1 MQERKQGRR
10 SAETAEQT
18 KCLILHVAADMF
30 AELGF
35 ERVSLR
41 NISEKAGVS
50 HSLIRYH
57 FGSKEQIWQAVS
69 DGMDNYL
76 QRYIHA
82 LLEKISVNEDSAY
95 RIYLFLVKMSAVTLC
110 EPKPIQFIADAV
122 RQKNDALLA
131 YFLRSK
137 DEFSSAFKSL
147 FDDYNQKHPNK
158 PVEMWEMKWQML
170 QSTHAAVSL
179 KPMLNETWPE
189 LGGDEDALLL
199 KHWTLYNK
207 QVAMQMGIAQEDMI
221 HPAHLSE
228 ILLDIPCHVEPTS
241 PLTHAMD

>member
-1 MQERKQGRR
+1 MQSKATQERKQGRR

-18 KCLILHVAADMF
+18 KCLIMHVAADMF

-41 NISEKAGVS
+41 NISENAGVS

-69 DGMDNYL
+69 DGMDSYL
-76 QRYIHA
+76 QRYISQL
-82 LLEKISVNEDSAY
+82 LLEISDTQDSAH
-95 RIYLFLVKMSAVTLC
+95 RIYLFLVRLNAVILC

-137 DEFSSAFKSL
+137 DQFSAVFKSL
-147 FDDYNQKHPNK
+147 FEDYNQQHPDA
-158 PVEMWEMKWQML
+158 PVELWEMKWQML
-170 QSTHAAVSL
+170 QHAHAAISL

-199 KHWTLYNK
+199 KHWELYNK
-207 QVAMQMGIAQEDMI
+207 QVAMQMGIAKKDMI
-221 HPAHLSE
+221 HPTNLADL
-228 ILLDIPCHVEPTS
+228 LLDIPCHVEPVS
-241 PLTHAMD
+241 